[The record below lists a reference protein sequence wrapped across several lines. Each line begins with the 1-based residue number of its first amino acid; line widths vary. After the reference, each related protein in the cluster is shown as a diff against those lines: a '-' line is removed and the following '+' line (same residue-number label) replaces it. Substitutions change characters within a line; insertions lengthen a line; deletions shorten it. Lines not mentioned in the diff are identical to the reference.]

1 MSAFF
6 TPPLS
11 LLLILTECDLIFGQA
26 IVNLSSTAPLSNADL
41 KHSMHKTYTDC
52 YFAEGFIGG
61 SWEYSVN
68 TNNTDELLKDP
79 AKEQVIKG
87 GQRRLACYYLG
98 WESIEV
104 RISSFF
110 FMKWL

>member
-6 TPPLS
+6 TPFLS
-11 LLLILTECDLIFGQA
+11 LLLILTECNLIFGQA
-26 IVNLSSTAPLSNADL
+26 IVNLLSTVPFSNADL
-41 KHSMHKTYTDC
+41 KHSIYKTYTDC

-68 TNNTDELLKDP
+68 TNNTDKLLKDP

-87 GQRRLACYYLG
+87 GQRRLACYCLG
-98 WESIEV
+98 
-104 RISSFF
+104 
-110 FMKWL
+110 